1 MLSPR
6 RSCGTCTVKQNEKV
20 RGVPWRGSGE
30 GAALCLWSGDK
41 DPPAVS
47 VQSLSRVRLCDPM
60 DCSTPGLPVHHQLA
74 EFTQAHAI
82 ESVMPSSH
90 LKLCCV
96 PKKKK
101 KEAHKLENNTKL
113 RQCEERSS

>member
-1 MLSPR
+1 M
-6 RSCGTCTVKQNEKV
+6 
-20 RGVPWRGSGE
+20 PWRYSGE
-30 GAALCLWSGDK
+30 GAVLSLPGTELCLWSGDK

-47 VQSLSRVRLCDPM
+47 VQSLSRVQLCDPM

-74 EFTQAHAI
+74 EFTQAHVHRVSDAI
-82 ESVMPSSH
+82 QSSQAV
-90 LKLCCV
+90 LCT
-96 PKKKK
+96 KKEKK